1 MTAAIVTGGAQGLG
15 EAVCLQLAA
24 RGVAVA
30 IADLDGR
37 GAEQVAEACR
47 SRGADARS
55 IEVDL
60 AAEDGPGRMVES
72 AAEAFGAIDILVNN
86 AGYGTIE
93 PFLEMTAAAWDRTLQ
108 VNVRAV
114 ALAIADASRHMIGH
128 GRGGRIIN
136 VTSPASRMALPSYL
150 AYAASK
156 AAVDSITR
164 AAALALAPHDIAV
177 NSIAP
182 GMMDTELQQRT
193 ERLMARIE
201 GREADLPAFLD
212 ERTRRIPL
220 GRRTSPAEVAGMVV
234 WLALDASPYITAE
247 RLNVSGG
254 LDRD

>member
-1 MTAAIVTGGAQGLG
+1 MATAIVTGGAHGLG
-15 EAVCLQLAA
+15 EAVCLELAA
-24 RGVAVA
+24 RRVAVA
-30 IADLDGR
+30 VADLDGGGTER
-37 GAEQVAEACR
+37 VAEACR
-47 SRGADARS
+47 AGGARALA
-55 IEVDL
+55 IEIDL
-60 AAEDGPGRMVES
+60 AAEDGPGRMVET
-72 AAEAFGAIDILVNN
+72 AAEAFGSIDILVNN

-114 ALAIADASRHMIGH
+114 ALAIAAAGRHMAGH

-136 VTSPASRMALPSYL
+136 ITSPASRMALPDYL

-164 AAALALAPHDIAV
+164 AAALALAPHGVAV
-177 NSIAP
+177 NSVAP
-182 GMMDTELQQRT
+182 GMMDTELQRRT
-193 ERLMARIE
+193 EALMARIE
-201 GREADLPAFLD
+201 GRDADLPAFLD

-220 GRRTSPAEVAGMVV
+220 GRRTSAAEVAGMVV